1 MLNID
6 DAYMYLI
13 NCLKCDFSVDDKFF
27 LDFSKILK
35 HWLEL
40 NWKILW
46 ISKML
51 SKNIKEDFKYIL
63 RFMNIIRLLIV
74 WMLMNLGKLYMN
86 LDKNFKKFRDG
97 ENSSI

>member
-1 MLNID
+1 
-6 DAYMYLI
+6 
-13 NCLKCDFSVDDKFF
+13 
-27 LDFSKILK
+27 
-35 HWLEL
+35 
-40 NWKILW
+40 
-46 ISKML
+46 ML

-97 ENSSI
+97 ENLDELFLL

>member
-1 MLNID
+1 
-6 DAYMYLI
+6 
-13 NCLKCDFSVDDKFF
+13 
-27 LDFSKILK
+27 
-35 HWLEL
+35 
-40 NWKILW
+40 
-46 ISKML
+46 ML

>member
-35 HWLEL
+35 H
-40 NWKILW
+40 
-46 ISKML
+46 
-51 SKNIKEDFKYIL
+51 
-63 RFMNIIRLLIV
+63 
-74 WMLMNLGKLYMN
+74 
-86 LDKNFKKFRDG
+86 
-97 ENSSI
+97 